1 MLRFPPLVELFPH
14 TAIKF
19 INPETPHKISPPP
32 DPVCSPVTPPAPLFP
47 KPAVT
52 APNLPHGK
60 AKYSFRTPF
69 DASPELLSSG
79 EKEREQKG

>member
-1 MLRFPPLVELFPH
+1 M
-14 TAIKF
+14 
-19 INPETPHKISPPP
+19 
-32 DPVCSPVTPPAPLFP
+32 
-47 KPAVT
+47 T

-69 DASPELLSSG
+69 DASLELLSSPGRG